1 MKKLAFAI
9 VLVALLAAAVVGG
22 QALASSKPADVTVS
36 EEMSEEILFDWGSSY
51 RGYPLRMKTLSDNI
65 TLSFDG
71 VTIEENYSG
80 VRHVSLT
87 LYVEGVDGSEDWG
100 GLQVYFADDF
110 APNLDT
116 FGGQAVIRTYEF
128 DAKRWK
134 IDANDTGNEPIK
146 IKYHATITYPS
157 NQW

>member
-1 MKKLAFAI
+1 MKKVILTVA
-9 VLVALLAAAVVGG
+9 LVALLVAAVFGG
-22 QALASSKPADVTVS
+22 QAMASSKSNDISIS
-36 EEMSEEILFDWGSSY
+36 EETSSILGSSY
-51 RGYPLRMKTLSDNI
+51 WGYPLRMKTLSDNI

-71 VTIEENYSG
+71 VIIEENYSG

-87 LYVEGVDGSEDWG
+87 LYIGGVDASEDWG
-100 GLQVYFADDF
+100 YLQVYFPDDF

-134 IDANDTGNEPIK
+134 IDAKDTGNEPIK

>member
-65 TLSFDG
+65 TLLGDA
-71 VTIEENYSG
+71 VRIEENYSG

-87 LYVEGVDGSEDWG
+87 LYVEGVDGGEDWG
-100 GLQVYFADDF
+100 GLQVYFADDY
-110 APNLDT
+110 APNLDS
-116 FGGQAVIRTYEF
+116 FKGKVGLFTYEF
-128 DAKRWK
+128 DAKRWS
-134 IDANDTGNEPIK
+134 IDAGDTANEPIK
-146 IKYHATITYPS
+146 IKYYATITYPS